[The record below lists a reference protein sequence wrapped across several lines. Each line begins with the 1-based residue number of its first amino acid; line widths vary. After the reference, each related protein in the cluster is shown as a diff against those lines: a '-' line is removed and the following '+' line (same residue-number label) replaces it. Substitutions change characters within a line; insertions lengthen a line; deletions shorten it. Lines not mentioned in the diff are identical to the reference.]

1 MTISEAS
8 IITMK
13 KWGDL
18 QLALQLGFELQWQF
32 ATPSNSMYFY
42 QHECY
47 WTHHMSCNGCNS
59 SHTYAIHAIQL

>member
-1 MTISEAS
+1 MTISETS

-32 ATPSNSMYFY
+32 ATHCNSMYFY
-42 QHECY
+42 KHECY
-47 WTHHMSCNGCNS
+47 WTNHMSYNGCNS
-59 SHTYAIHAIQL
+59 SHTYATHVIQ